1 MARAYLASAGPFRE
15 TNAKSDERASRDA
28 LEPASRAL
36 DEPAE
41 TVDREGVERQP
52 YEAEPRMDPGEEQR
66 LRQHAVT
73 RRDELWEEREIEE
86 RDLRVQHVGEEA
98 LRERASRLGPPR
110 CRGRA
115 EVAAEGIAQRS
126 DAEVREIPG
135 ARDLHHREGLG
146 RRREDDREPER
157 RRGRVDRQAGRDA
170 KAREE
175 RGAPTLVQRDL
186 RDERHICAGK
196 DRQERD
202 DPRERE
208 QRAVDRH
215 DRAAGSPVRKKA
227 STRRHA
233 SSQAALWSANVRS
246 KKECGAPGYT
256 SR

>member
-1 MARAYLASAGPFRE
+1 
-15 TNAKSDERASRDA
+15 
-28 LEPASRAL
+28 
-36 DEPAE
+36 
-41 TVDREGVERQP
+41 
-52 YEAEPRMDPGEEQR
+52 GEEQR

-73 RRDELWEEREIEE
+73 GRDELWEEREIEE

-98 LRERASRLGPPR
+98 LRERARRLGPPR

-115 EVAAEGIAQRS
+115 EVAAAGIAQRS

-135 ARDLHHREGLG
+135 ARDPH
-146 RRREDDREPER
+146 
-157 RRGRVDRQAGRDA
+157 
-170 KAREE
+170 
-175 RGAPTLVQRDL
+175 
-186 RDERHICAGK
+186 
-196 DRQERD
+196 
-202 DPRERE
+202 PRERE